1 MIAPRI
7 AELGVETEPFVD
19 FLKLSFGQKR
29 KTLLNNLKSNYD
41 PTLVRA
47 ALKSQR
53 LREDV
58 RAEAIPLEKAAAVF
72 RKLNGRP
79 GE

>member
-1 MIAPRI
+1 MMAPRI
-7 AELGVETEPFVD
+7 AELGVETEPFVE

-29 KTLLNNLKSNYD
+29 KTLLNNLKSKYD
-41 PTLVRA
+41 PALVRA

-58 RAEAIPLEKAAAVF
+58 RAEAVPLEKAAGVF
-72 RKLNGRP
+72 RKLAQNS
-79 GE
+79 E